1 MGIDK
6 KLNPNWKQRIAEIG
20 KNNFEVEE
28 MIRLGFFEIN
38 ESSQAKFDELA
49 QEQNSILSSISQSEK
64 EIVTLQSEIKEAQD
78 TEKQLAEIRKK
89 RIQQSLSK
97 RLERKI
103 KKREQKK
110 IDYVLNKQKRLRFP
124 PFLGKGVSGK
134 LEYENGRDDKLELKN
149 LPILRDLQ
157 DLSDKLDLKLGDI
170 SWLSYHRDVSTVD
183 HYKRFKVPKRNG
195 RDRLISAPKSKL
207 KLAQTWINKEILN
220 NLEPEN
226 EAMAFRSGKNILHN
240 ALLHSNQG
248 NVIRMD
254 LKDFFPSITFPRV
267 RGLFHSMGYS
277 SGIASV
283 LALLC
288 TDSEKKEIE
297 FESKKQYVSVGPR
310 VLPQGAPTS
319 PAISNLLASQLDKRI
334 RGYLK
339 FIDNKWSYTRYADD
353 LVLSHPNK
361 NIEVGRLLAY
371 LNNVIHDEGFIVNP
385 TKTIIMRSP
394 HRQMVNGLVMSKNGP
409 RIQKKYLRNVRAML
423 HNAKKESS
431 KSQTILNI
439 DEIKGKL
446 AFIKMVMPDYFIKL
460 TRNHQWLYQ

>member
-20 KNNFEVEE
+20 KHNFELEE
-28 MIRLGFFEIN
+28 MMRLGFFQIN
-38 ESSQAKFDELA
+38 ESSQAKFDALA
-49 QEQNSILSSISQSEK
+49 KEQNSILSSISQSEK
-64 EIVTLQSEIKEAQD
+64 EILNLQSEIKEAQD
-78 TEKQLAEIRKK
+78 TEKLLTEIRKK

-103 KKREQKK
+103 KKREQKR
-110 IDYVLNKQKRLRFP
+110 INSALDKQQRLRTP

-134 LEYENGRDDKLELKN
+134 LEYENSCDNKLELKN

-157 DLSDKLDLKLGDI
+157 NLSDKLGLKLGDI

-195 RDRLISAPKSKL
+195 KDRLISSPKSKL
-207 KLAQTWINKEILN
+207 KLTQVWINQEILN
-220 NLEPEN
+220 NFEPEN
-226 EAMAFRSGKNILHN
+226 EAMAFRPGKNILHN

-248 NVIRMD
+248 TIIRMD
-254 LKDFFPSITFPRV
+254 LKDFFPSIEFPRV

-288 TDSEKKEIE
+288 TESEKKEIE
-297 FESKKQYVSVGPR
+297 FESKKHYVSVGPR

-339 FIDNKWSYTRYADD
+339 FIDSKWSYTRYADD

-371 LNNVIHDEGFIVNP
+371 LNKVIHDEGFIVNP
-385 TKTIIMRSP
+385 TKTTIMRSP
-394 HRQMVNGLVMSKNGP
+394 NRQMVNGLVMSKNGP

-423 HNAKKESS
+423 HNAKQEFSQN
-431 KSQTILNI
+431 QTILNI

-446 AFIKMVMPDYFIKL
+446 AFVKMVMPDYFIKL
-460 TRNHQWLYQ
+460 TKNHQWLYR

>member
-20 KNNFEVEE
+20 KNNFELEE
-28 MIRLGFFEIN
+28 MIRLGFFQIN
-38 ESSQAKFDELA
+38 KSSQAKFDELA
-49 QEQNSILSSISQSEK
+49 KEQNIVLSSISHSKK
-64 EIVTLQSEIKEAQD
+64 EITTLQSEIKEAQD
-78 TEKQLAEIRKK
+78 TEKLLTEIRKK

-97 RLERKI
+97 RLKRKI
-103 KKREQKK
+103 KKREQQR
-110 IDYVLNKQKRLRFP
+110 IDCVLDKQRRLRIP

-134 LEYENGRDDKLELKN
+134 LEYENGCDDRLELKN

-195 RDRLISAPKSKL
+195 KDRLIAAPKSKL
-207 KLAQTWINKEILN
+207 KLAQAWINQEILN
-220 NLEPEN
+220 NFEPEN
-226 EAMAFRSGKNILHN
+226 EAMAFRPGKNILHN

-248 NVIRMD
+248 TIMRMD
-254 LKDFFPSITFPRV
+254 LKDFFPSIGFPRT

-339 FIDNKWSYTRYADD
+339 FIDSKWSYTRYADD

-371 LNNVIHDEGFIVNP
+371 LENVIHDEGFIVNQA
-385 TKTIIMRSP
+385 KTTIMRSP
-394 HRQMVNGLVMSKNGP
+394 NRQMVTGLVMSNNGP

-423 HNAKKESS
+423 HNAKKEF
-431 KSQTILNI
+431 SQDHAVLNI

-446 AFIKMVMPDYFIKL
+446 AFIRMIMPDYFIKL
-460 TRNHQWLYQ
+460 TKNHQWLYR

>member
-1 MGIDK
+1 MGTDK
-6 KLNPNWKQRIAEIG
+6 KLNPNWKQRITEIG
-20 KNNFEVEE
+20 KNNFELEE

-38 ESSQAKFDELA
+38 KSSQAKFDELA
-49 QEQNSILSSISQSEK
+49 KEQNSILSSISHSEK
-64 EIVTLQSEIKEAQD
+64 EITTLQLEIKEAQD
-78 TEKQLAEIRKK
+78 NEKLLTEIRKK

-103 KKREQKK
+103 KKREKK
-110 IDYVLNKQKRLRFP
+110 RIDHVLDKQKRLRTP
-124 PFLGKGVSGK
+124 PFLGRGVSGK
-134 LEYENGRDDKLELKN
+134 LEYENGCDDRLGLKN

-157 DLSDKLDLKLGDI
+157 DLSDNLDLKLGDI
-170 SWLSYHRDVSTVD
+170 SWLSYHREVSTVD

-195 RDRLISAPKSKL
+195 KDRLISAPKPKL
-207 KLAQTWINKEILN
+207 KLAQTWVNQVILN

-226 EAMAFRSGKNILHN
+226 EAMAYRPGKNILHN
-240 ALLHSNQG
+240 ALQHSDHG
-248 NVIRMD
+248 TIIRMD
-254 LKDFFPSITFPRV
+254 LKDFFPSIQFPRV

-297 FESKKQYVSVGPR
+297 FESQKQYVSVGPR
-310 VLPQGAPTS
+310 VLPQGSPTS

-339 FIDNKWSYTRYADD
+339 SIDSNWSYTRYADD
-353 LVLSHPNK
+353 LVLSHPDK

-371 LNNVIHDEGFIVNP
+371 LDNVIHDEGFIVNQ

-394 HRQMVNGLVMSKNGP
+394 HRQMVTGLVMSKNGP

-423 HNAKKESS
+423 HNTKKEISHG
-431 KSQTILNI
+431 QAILNI

-446 AFIKMVMPDYFIKL
+446 AFIKMVMPGYFKKL
-460 TRNHQWLYQ
+460 IQNHEWLYQ